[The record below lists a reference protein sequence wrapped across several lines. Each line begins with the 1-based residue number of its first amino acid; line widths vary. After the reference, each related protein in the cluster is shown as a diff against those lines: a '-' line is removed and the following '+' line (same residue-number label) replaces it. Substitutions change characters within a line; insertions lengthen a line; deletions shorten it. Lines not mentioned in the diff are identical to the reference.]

1 MRSNRSANHK
11 IVKLVQQTASP
22 EPQKTR
28 YRRLW
33 VETDYGDSF
42 RFPGREASEAGYP
55 HYVTSSDGWLGVVC
69 EWALHTPVY
78 VLLAVL
84 WCAGIAM
91 FVWCALILYAL
102 GTLLGV

>member
-1 MRSNRSANHK
+1 MSWTK
-11 IVKLVQQTASP
+11 QTSSP
-22 EPQKTR
+22 KTR
-28 YRRLW
+28 KTRERRLW

-42 RFPGREASEAGYP
+42 PGREALEELYSLD
-55 HYVTSSDGWLGVVC
+55 VTPSGGWLGVVC

-91 FVWCALILYAL
+91 FVFCALILYAL

>member
-1 MRSNRSANHK
+1 MRSNRSAKHRGISWTKQTSFPKPRK
-11 IVKLVQQTASP
+11 IR
-22 EPQKTR
+22 E
-28 YRRLW
+28 RRLW

-42 RFPGREASEAGYP
+42 PGREASEERYSPDVAPSG
-55 HYVTSSDGWLGVVC
+55 GWLGIVC